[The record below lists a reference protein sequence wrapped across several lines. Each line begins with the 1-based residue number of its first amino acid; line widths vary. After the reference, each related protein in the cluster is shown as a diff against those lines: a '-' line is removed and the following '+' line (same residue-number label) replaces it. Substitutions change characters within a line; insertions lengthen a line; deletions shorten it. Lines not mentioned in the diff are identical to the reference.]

1 MKCDK
6 LEKKARESNILL
18 NKSGMAPLTFGNV
31 CAIDRNA
38 GVFAIN
44 PSGIPYNELSPDDM
58 VVIDMNLRQIDGK
71 LNPSS
76 DTKTHAMLYR
86 KFQLIGGIAHAY
98 PPCSVALAQVMKPI
112 PVLGTTH
119 ADHTAYNIPCTH
131 KMSDKRIML
140 DYEEETGNLILQCFS
155 IMYYIYIPM
164 VLIANHGSFTW
175 GESPEKA
182 IENFI
187 ILEEIAKMALF
198 TLIIDDRTPHLRK
211 SLINKHYQRKHGTNA
226 YYGQKNRNL

>member
-1 MKCDK
+1 
-6 LEKKARESNILL
+6 
-18 NKSGMAPLTFGNV
+18 
-31 CAIDRNA
+31 
-38 GVFAIN
+38 
-44 PSGIPYNELSPDDM
+44 
-58 VVIDMNLRQIDGK
+58 
-71 LNPSS
+71 
-76 DTKTHAMLYR
+76 
-86 KFQLIGGIAHAY
+86 
-98 PPCSVALAQVMKPI
+98 
-112 PVLGTTH
+112 
-119 ADHTAYNIPCTH
+119 
-131 KMSDKRIML
+131 
-140 DYEEETGNLILQCFS
+140 
-155 IMYYIYIPM
+155 M

>member
-6 LEKKARESNILL
+6 LEKKARGSNILL

-98 PPCSVALAQVMKPI
+98 PPLFRRI
-112 PVLGTTH
+112 GTGNETNTGSR
-119 ADHTAYNIPCTH
+119 DHTRRPH
-131 KMSDKRIML
+131 
-140 DYEEETGNLILQCFS
+140 S
-155 IMYYIYIPM
+155 IQHSM
-164 VLIANHGSFTW
+164 HT
-175 GESPEKA
+175 
-182 IENFI
+182 
-187 ILEEIAKMALF
+187 
-198 TLIIDDRTPHLRK
+198 
-211 SLINKHYQRKHGTNA
+211 
-226 YYGQKNRNL
+226 